1 MNRTPLDGRLAK
13 VREAGRMLVCLW
25 MTEVERERRAGDS
38 GRSSEW
44 KIHPRSLRITSPLK
58 NHRIDSPRRPLHSPF
73 RPHCRSRS
81 TPRRKQG

>member
-13 VREAGRMLVCLW
+13 VREAGRMLDCLW

-58 NHRIDSPRRPLHSPF
+58 NHRIDSPLALSSSLSLAF
-73 RPHCRSRS
+73 DS
-81 TPRRKQG
+81 TSEAGLKH